1 MKSSDEID
9 KDVKG
14 YSERYI
20 RWQGI
25 RINQMG
31 FINNLFM
38 GLAVGSLIWL
48 GNYLL
53 TKENSANTLY
63 LLSSVF
69 FATSLLLGFLT
80 AWNRLKDFRTTAQ
93 INRSLVEEPS
103 AIAVP
108 ETKSKR
114 RRMRTDAA
122 NLGEVS
128 WKSLKWQV
136 IHFVLGLIL
145 AAAAVAGTIL

>member
-1 MKSSDEID
+1 MKSSEEID

-25 RINQMG
+25 RITQMG

-38 GLAVGSLIWL
+38 GLAVGSLVWL
-48 GNYLL
+48 GNYIL
-53 TKENSANTLY
+53 TKEQSAITFF
-63 LLSSVF
+63 LLSSLL
-69 FATSLLLGFLT
+69 FAFSLLLGFLT
-80 AWNRLKDFRTTAQ
+80 AWNRLKDFRVTAQ

-103 AIAVP
+103 AIAIP

-114 RRMRTDAA
+114 RKMREDAA
-122 NLGEVS
+122 ILGESSWRLLRWQIVS
-128 WKSLKWQV
+128 
-136 IHFVLGLIL
+136 FVMGLIL
-145 AAAAVAGTIL
+145 AAVAVAWAIS